1 MNSKKKLLVIVSLYI
16 LIAAV
21 FTYPLVFKINRGIYG
36 YSSDNFGLVWQLWWK
51 KYAAQHHLP
60 FSPAALV
67 GAPQGTPFPEL
78 PGELGW
84 AYPLIW
90 LTFLFNETI
99 AFNLMVFSSFPLAGL
114 TMFGL
119 AFYLTKRV
127 GPSFIAGLAYMLCP
141 FHFWQ
146 LYAHLSLGLIQW
158 LPLFVLGMLHFE
170 QVRQSHPTKQQ
181 LVRAAIL
188 WGLSWVLVTSFNVY
202 YGYFTVLLAGSFY
215 LANFLYQTLI
225 LKKNVWHLPVGWWA
239 FLVAGVVMVVGVIPV
254 LIPMAAEQA
263 ARGGKGQAVPRPLE
277 DMLSLSAR
285 PWDFLLPAPDQPLLG
300 KWSDRIYARIL
311 SLSNDYKTMSAFL
324 PERVVFLGWLP
335 LALGVIGVMGGMRR
349 EKYRELT
356 WLFFFCFLVLLVVSA
371 PPFIYFKGVKIL
383 FPSYFLF
390 HLLPIFRVY
399 IRLGI
404 ILQVIVCLLGAL
416 GLSWLLQTRRLVA
429 SRRGQ
434 IIIVSLA
441 AVGVMAEFVN
451 IPPYHFTATD
461 NPPQSYQWLKQQPG
475 DFVVAEY
482 PREYDAQDAFFW
494 QRYHQKRLFNTLGT
508 PEYYVQALDRI
519 GFLYSEKAPQELA
532 KMGVKYVVWHLSDP
546 VYNLANP
553 VDEPRWK
560 RFSPPELK
568 EDRDGLKI
576 VAKLS
581 DAYIYEVTAGGT
593 K

>member
-1 MNSKKKLLVIVSLYI
+1 MSKRKWLVIVSLYTLLAI
-16 LIAAV
+16 V
-21 FTYPLVFKINRGIYG
+21 FTYPLIFKINQGIYG

-51 KYAAQHHLP
+51 KYAAQRHLP
-60 FSPAALV
+60 FSPASLV
-67 GAPQGTPFPEL
+67 GAPQGTPFPAL
-78 PGELGW
+78 AGEPGW

-170 QVRQSHPTKQQ
+170 QVRQTNSSRQS
-181 LVRAAIL
+181 LVGAAIL
-188 WGLSWVLVTSFNVY
+188 WGLSWVLITSFNVY
-202 YGYFTVLLAGSFY
+202 YGYFTVLLAGAFY
-215 LANFLYQTLI
+215 LANFLYQILI
-225 LKKNVWHLPVGWWA
+225 LKKNIWHLPVGLWA
-239 FLVAGVVMVVGVIPV
+239 FLVAGVVMVVGAIPV
-254 LIPMAAEQA
+254 LVPMAAEQA
-263 ARGGKGQAVPRPLE
+263 ARKEKGQAIPRPLE
-277 DMLSLSAR
+277 DVLSLSAR
-285 PWDFLLPAPDQPLLG
+285 PWDFLLPAPDQPFLG
-300 KWSDRIYARIL
+300 KWSDSMYTKIR

-335 LALGVIGVMGGMRR
+335 LALGVMGVTGGMRR
-349 EKYRELT
+349 EKYRQLT
-356 WLFFFCFLVLLVVSA
+356 WRFLFCFLVLLVVSA
-371 PPFIYFKGVKIL
+371 PPFIYFKGLRIL
-383 FPSYFLF
+383 FPSYFLYR
-390 HLLPIFRVY
+390 LLPIFRVY

-404 ILQVIVCLLGAL
+404 VLQVIVCLLGAL
-416 GLSWLLQTRRLVA
+416 GLSWLLQARWLVA

-434 IIIVSLA
+434 IIIVGLA
-441 AVGVMAEFVN
+441 ALIVMMEFVN
-451 IPPYHFTATD
+451 IPPFHFTATD

-482 PREYDAQDAFFW
+482 PRAYEAQDALFW

-508 PEYYVQALDRI
+508 PDYYVKTWDEIEHLTSA
-519 GFLYSEKAPQELA
+519 EAPKVLA
-532 KMGVKYVVWHLSDP
+532 TLGVRYVVWHFKDP
-546 VYNLANP
+546 VYNLFNP

-560 RFSPPELK
+560 KFSEPEL
-568 EDRDGLKI
+568 EEGRESLPI

-581 DAYIYEVTAGGT
+581 DAYIYEVRFPPT